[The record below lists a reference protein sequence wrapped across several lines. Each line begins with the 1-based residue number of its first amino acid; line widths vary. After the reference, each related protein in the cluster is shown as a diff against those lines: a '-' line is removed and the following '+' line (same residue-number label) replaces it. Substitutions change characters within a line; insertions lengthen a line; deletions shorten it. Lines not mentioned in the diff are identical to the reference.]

1 MTQPKTQLKSAVRRT
16 AVVIAV
22 SMLAGCA
29 VGPNFR
35 EPAAPRVDR
44 YTSAPLPS
52 STASAGTAGGDAQHF
67 LEGENVPQRWWT
79 TFGNAELD
87 RRVRQAFQ
95 HSPSIAAAEAA
106 LRQAEETAKAAR
118 GSLFP
123 SLDASLGATRAKQ
136 SAAQTGTGQALGPY
150 NVYNAGVSV
159 GYVFDIFGG
168 VRRGIET
175 QQAQADVQRAQL
187 DAIYLAL
194 AANVVTA
201 SLQEASLREQVKATH
216 EIVDS
221 LKQELDIAQKQQAI
235 GAKSLSDTLAVRSQL
250 ASTEATLPPLEKQLA
265 VTQNQLATYLGV
277 TPAQLKLQPV
287 TLEQVTLPTDIPVSL
302 PSTLVAQRPDI
313 RAASA
318 ELHAATAAVGVATAD
333 MLPKLSLNGSLAS
346 TALTTSGLFAAGSGG
361 WSLGLGLLQPLFHGG
376 QLLHQKRA
384 AEAGMDMALANWQQ
398 AVLVAFQNVADT
410 LQALDYDAQSLQAQ
424 STAEKDAQ
432 KLLSLTR
439 TQYRVGAVD
448 YLTLLS
454 AERQYQQARIA
465 EIAARTSRLADTAAL
480 YAALGGGW
488 QGLPGSQA
496 RDGRSD
502 AASAQPLSTTMQV
515 SDRGDQGRSQK

>member
-1 MTQPKTQLKSAVRRT
+1 MTYPMTQLKTATRRAAV
-16 AVVIAV
+16 AMAAFA
-22 SMLAGCA
+22 LAGCA

-35 EPAAPRVDR
+35 EPAAPKVDR
-44 YTSAPLPS
+44 YTSAPLPT
-52 STASAGTAGGDAQHF
+52 STVSAAAAGGDAQRF
-67 LEGENVPQRWWT
+67 LEGQSVPQHWWT

-87 RRVRQAFQ
+87 RRVQQALR
-95 HSPSIAAAEAA
+95 HSPSVTAAEAA

-123 SLDASLGATRAKQ
+123 SLDASVGATRAKQ
-136 SAAQTGTGQALGPY
+136 SAAQTGTGKALGPLT
-150 NVYNAGVSV
+150 VYNAGVSV

-168 VRRGIET
+168 VRRGIEA
-175 QQAQADVQRAQL
+175 QQAKADVQRAQL
-187 DAIYLAL
+187 DATYLAL

-201 SLQEASLREQVKATH
+201 SLQEASLREQVKATR
-216 EIVDS
+216 EIVTS
-221 LKQELDIAQKQQAI
+221 LQQELAIAEKQQAI

-250 ASTEATLPPLEKQLA
+250 AATSATLPPLEKQLA
-265 VTQNQLATYLGV
+265 AAQNQLATYLGV
-277 TPAQLKLQPV
+277 APAQLKLQPV
-287 TLEQVTLPTDIPVSL
+287 TLADVTLPTDIPVSL
-302 PSTLVAQRPDI
+302 PSSTVAQRPDI

-333 MLPKLSLNGSLAS
+333 MLPQLTLSGNVTSQ
-346 TALTTSGLFAAGSGG
+346 ALKSSGLFDAGTGG
-361 WSLGLGLLQPLFHGG
+361 WSIGLGLLQPLFHGG

-384 AEAGMDMALANWQQ
+384 AKAGMDVALANWQQ
-398 AVLVAFQNVADT
+398 TVLIAFQNVADT
-410 LQALDYDAQSLQAQ
+410 LQALEYDAQSLRAQ
-424 STAEKDAQ
+424 STAEQDAE

-465 EIAARTSRLADTAAL
+465 AIGARAARLADTAAL

-488 QGLPGSQA
+488 Q
-496 RDGRSD
+496 DGH
-502 AASAQPLSTTMQV
+502 AVAST
-515 SDRGDQGRSQK
+515 KE